1 MNSDFEELKL
11 INYLKDGVEGQNL
24 NMDLFNI
31 HHFII
36 TNVKLFQYLS
46 MFCYIS

>member
-1 MNSDFEELKL
+1 MNYDFEELKV

-24 NMDLFNI
+24 NMDLFII

-36 TNVKLFQYLS
+36 KK
-46 MFCYIS
+46 C